1 MSLDVVITW
10 SSNSHQ
16 TPAVILLFIHIYYN
30 RGRFLGWFSTF
41 LHQFPL
47 KSIYITSCLFSGYI
61 TRVTHVD
68 VTQLDF
74 RRLSLWII
82 IWMPDFTNH
91 PSTAAYIIKI
101 PPMYILVY
109 TFKCF
114 RFQVFVR
121 PNYKLFFLIMIFVPL
136 KSSAWRSSMLFW
148 FMFGHCMCD
157 IPQNIL
163 MDIQVSLQ
171 SADVLTQFIESQFQC
186 FGSQLMQKREK
197 ERGWKWSHFRPRF
210 SHLMPQIIN
219 LKERIRSF
227 QGKSC

>member
-101 PPMYILVY
+101 PPTYILVY

-121 PNYKLFFLIMIFVPL
+121 PNYKLFFQIMIFVPL

-148 FMFGHCMCD
+148 FMFGPLHVWYPPKYFNGYPSFPSECWCSD
-157 IPQNIL
+157 PVHRKS
-163 MDIQVSLQ
+163 VSVFWL
-171 SADVLTQFIESQFQC
+171 SADAEERE
-186 FGSQLMQKREK
+186 GKRVK
-197 ERGWKWSHFRPRF
+197 MK
-210 SHLMPQIIN
+210 
-219 LKERIRSF
+219 SF
-227 QGKSC
+227 QTTIYSFDATNY